1 MFLTTSP
8 VRKGQ
13 GAFDLSST
21 SKLSFGFAFALRE
34 TGSAAKLREASSRI
48 HPPGPD
54 PLVEELSVPHVFTPP
69 VESSVPSLPFPRVS
83 RMILRNPIIRCAK
96 KGPSLTKVT
105 KNTESPM
112 KIIGID
118 MVRSKEAKSSSLV
131 SRDVTVG
138 EKPLK
143 LQKLRHW

>member
-1 MFLTTSP
+1 
-8 VRKGQ
+8 
-13 GAFDLSST
+13 
-21 SKLSFGFAFALRE
+21 
-34 TGSAAKLREASSRI
+34 
-48 HPPGPD
+48 
-54 PLVEELSVPHVFTPP
+54 
-69 VESSVPSLPFPRVS
+69 
-83 RMILRNPIIRCAK
+83 MILRNPIIRCAK

-143 LQKLRHW
+143 LQKLRHWVYYGKF